1 MATVTFSAADDL
13 LYAYLAGEIDHDAAQ
28 NLRIQLDDALL
39 ARTPKTL
46 VLDLGGVGF
55 MDSSGVG
62 LILGRQRCARS
73 LGGTLRIQHAPEQL
87 RRVLRLANI
96 PCTDAGMKM
105 KAENTTRIQFDS
117 LSVNE
122 AYARGAAAAF
132 LARYDPTVPQLA
144 DLKTAVS
151 EAVTNCIVHA
161 YPDRVGPITMTVSVY
176 PGRVVRIVI
185 ADKGVGI
192 PDIPRAMEPLFT
204 TGNPEERS
212 GLGFAVMQSFMDK
225 VSVRSAPGR
234 GTRVTLTKHLEEKP
248 ST

>member
-1 MATVTFSAADDL
+1 M
-13 LYAYLAGEIDHDAAQ
+13 
-28 NLRIQLDDALL
+28 
-39 ARTPKTL
+39 
-46 VLDLGGVGF
+46 
-55 MDSSGVG
+55 
-62 LILGRQRCARS
+62 
-73 LGGTLRIQHAPEQL
+73 
-87 RRVLRLANI
+87 
-96 PCTDAGMKM
+96 
-105 KAENTTRIQFDS
+105 
-117 LSVNE
+117 
-122 AYARGAAAAF
+122 
-132 LARYDPTVPQLA
+132 PQLA

-192 PDIPRAMEPLFT
+192 PDIPRAME
-204 TGNPEERS
+204 ERS

-234 GTRVTLTKHLEEKP
+234 GTRVILTKHLEEKP

>member
-1 MATVTFSAADDL
+1 MKQSDYIKFEFPSKSINE
-13 LYAYLAGEIDHDAAQ
+13 GF
-28 NLRIQLDDALL
+28 
-39 ARTPKTL
+39 AR
-46 VLDLGGVGF
+46 
-55 MDSSGVG
+55 
-62 LILGRQRCARS
+62 
-73 LGGTLRIQHAPEQL
+73 
-87 RRVLRLANI
+87 
-96 PCTDAGMKM
+96 
-105 KAENTTRIQFDS
+105 
-117 LSVNE
+117 
-122 AYARGAAAAF
+122 AAAASF
-132 LARYDPTVPQLA
+132 AARLDPTLEELA
-144 DLKTAVS
+144 DVKTAVS

-161 YPDRVGPITMTVSVY
+161 YPDRVGPITMTVAVY

-234 GTRVTLTKHLEEKP
+234 GTRVILTKHLEEKP

>member
-1 MATVTFSAADDL
+1 MLF
-13 LYAYLAGEIDHDAAQ
+13 
-28 NLRIQLDDALL
+28 
-39 ARTPKTL
+39 
-46 VLDLGGVGF
+46 
-55 MDSSGVG
+55 
-62 LILGRQRCARS
+62 RS
-73 LGGTLRIQHAPEQL
+73 
-87 RRVLRLANI
+87 
-96 PCTDAGMKM
+96 
-105 KAENTTRIQFDS
+105 
-117 LSVNE
+117 
-122 AYARGAAAAF
+122 
-132 LARYDPTVPQLA
+132 
-144 DLKTAVS
+144 
-151 EAVTNCIVHA
+151 
-161 YPDRVGPITMTVSVY
+161 VSVY

>member
-1 MATVTFSAADDL
+1 MRNPVNSATVEFLSRSANEGFARTT
-13 LYAYLAGEIDHDAAQ
+13 AACFAAQ
-28 NLRIQLDDALL
+28 
-39 ARTPKTL
+39 
-46 VLDLGGVGF
+46 
-55 MDSSGVG
+55 M
-62 LILGRQRCARS
+62 
-73 LGGTLRIQHAPEQL
+73 
-87 RRVLRLANI
+87 
-96 PCTDAGMKM
+96 
-105 KAENTTRIQFDS
+105 
-117 LSVNE
+117 
-122 AYARGAAAAF
+122 
-132 LARYDPTVPQLA
+132 DPTLDEVN
-144 DLKTAVS
+144 DIKTAVS

-234 GTRVTLTKHLEEKP
+234 GTRVILTKHLEEKP